1 MAKQQ
6 LPTVGWRE
14 WISLPDLGVDWV
26 KAKVDTGARSS
37 SLHAFNLEEFT
48 RDDADWVRF
57 EVHPWQRSVRNS
69 SIVETALLE
78 WRSVRSSSGSAERR
92 PVIRT
97 TVSLGGQMHPIDLTL
112 TRRDDMGF
120 RMLLGREAVRKRFLV
135 NPGRSFLAGKPP
147 IEVVRANRG
156 VSK

>member
-1 MAKQQ
+1 MTKDQ
-6 LPTVGWRE
+6 LPTIGWRE
-14 WISLPDLGVDWV
+14 WISLPEIGVDWV

-48 RDDADWVRF
+48 KEDQPWVRF
-57 EVHPWQRSVRNS
+57 EVHPWQRSTRDAS
-69 SIVETALLE
+69 LVETPLLE
-78 WRSVRSSSGSAERR
+78 WRSVRSSSGVAEKR
-92 PVIRT
+92 PVVRT
-97 TVSLGGQMHPIDLTL
+97 TVAVGGQAHEIDMSL

-135 NPGRSFLAGKPP
+135 NPGRSFLTGKPP

-156 VSK
+156 APK